1 MNKARII
8 VAGIG
13 PGSAGDMTPAVL
25 DAVRRSDVVIGYKYY
40 FQFIEPHVKPAA
52 AEAIERLTLARE
64 LWKGLGDADARRF
77 FSAILDRCYAACAP
91 VYPMPVRSAAPVS
104 VSLAEKCSLAE
115 NAPAASLTILLLDED
130 GNVFEA

>member
-40 FQFIEPHVKPAA
+40 FQFIEPHVKPTA

-64 LWKGLGDADARRF
+64 LWKGLSDADARRL
-77 FSAILDRCYAACAP
+77 SAAISAVGHLPC
-91 VYPMPVRSAAPVS
+91 VRSAS
-104 VSLAEKCSLAE
+104 
-115 NAPAASLTILLLDED
+115 
-130 GNVFEA
+130 GNNQ